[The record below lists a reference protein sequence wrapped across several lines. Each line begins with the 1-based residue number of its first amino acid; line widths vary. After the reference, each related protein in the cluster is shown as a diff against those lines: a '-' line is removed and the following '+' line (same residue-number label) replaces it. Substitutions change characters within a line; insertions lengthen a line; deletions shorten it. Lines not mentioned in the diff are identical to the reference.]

1 MEKYYVVMTRIF
13 KDSAINTLNVA
24 HDEIMIFDFQEALK
38 HRWINENGERIWIFE
53 PDSEGRCITFVYEFD
68 DLEQAIVFYET
79 LSKNELDIKTVEA

>member
-53 PDSEGRCITFVYEFD
+53 FD